1 MTDLKYANSAEKT
14 LTLFSRFISRTM
26 GLHFSSERLP
36 DLGLKMESVCG
47 KFAFDDSE
55 ACMLWLMSTPLS
67 REHLEVL
74 AGALTIGET
83 YFFRDPHCFRALE
96 EHVLRDLVEVR
107 RNGDKRL
114 RIWSAGCSSGEEPY
128 SLAILLSRMLPDL
141 DSWNILLLATDINP
155 HAIDKAQQGVYGR
168 WSFRDSP
175 PWLMEYFK
183 ENTDRRY
190 EIMPRI
196 REMVQFSH
204 LNLAEDCYPTLFS
217 NTNALDLIFCRNV
230 MLYFQPELINTVTAK
245 FHHALRDDGWLFL
258 GPTEAIQRPLQG
270 FSRQRFSGAIGYQ
283 KSSETDVQG
292 TSMADS
298 MWTSPDMV
306 PITMST
312 EPLPESLASVYQF
325 QRAPGWVSEPDSGY
339 ESKAETVE
347 ETPLPRIYR
356 EACTLYE
363 TGKYELAAIKVR
375 ELLKTEETHVDALQ
389 LLAKSYANLGK
400 FSEAVECCEMA
411 ITADRLQ
418 AQNYYLLAVI
428 LQEEGRLEEAATV
441 LNRAL
446 YIDHDYVPAYF
457 TLGNLCMQTGR
468 KQEAQRNFANA
479 LRLLEKRNPN
489 DTLPEADGLTAG
501 RLAEII
507 RTISQG
513 RAMNE

>member
-1 MTDLKYANSAEKT
+1 MTDLKHVNSAEKT
-14 LTLFSRFISRTM
+14 LTLFNNFINRAM
-26 GLHFSSERLP
+26 GLHFSCERLP
-36 DLGLKMESVCG
+36 DLGVKMESLCG
-47 KFAFDDSE
+47 KFAFDDPE

-67 REHLEVL
+67 REHLEIL

-96 EHVLRDLVEVR
+96 EHVLRDLVKDR
-107 RNGDKRL
+107 QNGNKRL

-128 SLAILLSRMLPDL
+128 SIAILLSRMLPDL
-141 DSWNILLLATDINP
+141 EKWNIQLLATDINP
-155 HAIDKAQQGVYGR
+155 QAIEKARQGVYGR

-183 ENTDRRY
+183 ETRDRRF
-190 EIMPRI
+190 EIIPRI

-204 LNLAEDCYPTLFS
+204 LNLAEDCYPSLFS

-230 MLYFQPELINTVTAK
+230 MIYFQPELINTMTAK

-270 FSRQRFSGAIGYQ
+270 FSRHRFSGAIGYQ
-283 KSSETDVQG
+283 KSSEKDVQAG
-292 TSMADS
+292 SLADPMS
-298 MWTSPDMV
+298 VSRDMV
-306 PITMST
+306 PLTTST
-312 EPLPESLASVYQF
+312 EMLPEPLKSVGQF
-325 QRAPGWVSEPDSGY
+325 QPTSGLVSDHNPDY
-339 ESKAETVE
+339 ETKAEKVE
-347 ETPLPRIYR
+347 NTFLAGDYL
-356 EACTLYE
+356 EAHTLYE
-363 TGKYELAAIKVR
+363 AGKYELAAIKVR
-375 ELLKTEETHVDALQ
+375 ELLKTGETPVDALK

-400 FSEAVECCEMA
+400 FSEAVECCELA

-446 YIDHDYVPAYF
+446 YIDQDYVPAYF
-457 TLGNLCMQTGR
+457 SLGNLNMQTGR

-489 DTLPEADGLTAG
+489 DSLPEADGLTAG

-507 RTISQG
+507 QAISQG
-513 RAMNE
+513 RTMNE